1 MKSYHRVAH
10 ELTIIHSTA
19 RWNPRL
25 RRILKAAP
33 LVVLFLLVNS
43 RAARAHCSFSPSPD
57 PTADGSSNSLR
68 QAIQMANASGQDC
81 LIQLQAGTY
90 TLTLANTQGH
100 VSDASSG
107 DLNITDSGHAV
118 TIRGQGPSASI
129 VNANGID
136 RVFQVS
142 NGANAEFRKLT
153 IEGGLAQD
161 DGAVGALPGT
171 TESEGGGLLIQDGGQ
186 VTLSHV
192 WVENNRASGANG
204 AHGLNVSGG
213 GVAANGGMGL
223 AALGGGL
230 YVASGTISLDKS
242 TISANSATGGE
253 GGAGGSSTG
262 VSFPLKP
269 SARGGNGGNGATA
282 FGGGLYV
289 ASGTIDFEESTISGN
304 LATAGAGGGGGAA
317 GVFPSNLGFFFGGVG
332 GQAQT
337 GSGGGIYVASGTTT
351 LTTSTISGNSA
362 TGGAG
367 GSGGSAFGPALLGEG
382 GLGRDAGDGEG
393 GGVYS
398 LGSLQLTRSTVSG
411 NTATGGRGGNG
422 GSGGRPNVNV
432 GGSGGSSQGGG
443 MFIAAGDLSSLN
455 STFFGNTANTGGPAG
470 FPTGSGLSGVTSG
483 GDSAGGGLFVTGGSI
498 DLVGLTIASNIAKPA
513 GAGSPRR
520 PGSSL
525 GGGIANA
532 DATSLVIKDTLVGD
546 NTRDSNSPGAG
557 PDISGVVTSSY
568 SLISQTSGATI
579 TDDGGNIFSQNPQL
593 DPNGL
598 QSNGGPTQTVALQ
611 STSPAIDVVPV
622 ANCTDLASP
631 PQPLRIDQRGFPRP
645 DFGENV
651 CDIGAFES
659 QETFAGKPGT
669 ANCHGVSVS
678 ALANQYGG
686 LSAAA
691 SALHFPSVQ
700 VLQAAIR
707 AFCRE

>member
-1 MKSYHRVAH
+1 VKKYQSVAR
-10 ELTIIHSTA
+10 ELMVVEQTA

-25 RRILKAAP
+25 RSILRAAP
-33 LVVLFLLVNS
+33 LVVMFLLLNS
-43 RAARAHCSFSPSPD
+43 RAARAQCSFSPSPD
-57 PTADGSSNSLR
+57 PTADGSPGSLR
-68 QAIQMANASGQDC
+68 QAIQMANASGTDC

-90 TLTLANTQGH
+90 TLTLANMQGH

-107 DLNITDSGHAV
+107 DLNITDSGHTV
-118 TIRGQGPSASI
+118 TIQGQGPSVSI

-142 NGANAEFRKLT
+142 NGANAVFSKLT

-161 DGAVGALPGT
+161 DGVVGALPGT

-186 VTLSHV
+186 VTLSQV
-192 WVENNRASGANG
+192 WVENNRATGGNGANG
-204 AHGLNVSGG
+204 SNVSGG
-213 GVAANGGMGL
+213 GVGGNGGNGH
-223 AALGGGL
+223 AAFGGGL
-230 YVASGTISLDKS
+230 YVASGTINLDAS
-242 TISANSATGGE
+242 TISGNLAL
-253 GGAGGSSTG
+253 GGAGGAGGNSIG
-262 VSFPLKP
+262 VSFPVKP
-269 SARGGNGGNGATA
+269 SARGGNAGNGATA

-289 ASGTIDFEESTISGN
+289 ASGTIDLDGSTISGN
-304 LATAGAGGGGGAA
+304 LATAGAGGFGGGAA
-317 GVFPSNLGFFFGGVG
+317 VFPSNLGFANGGVG
-332 GQAQT
+332 GKAQT
-337 GSGGGIYVASGTTT
+337 GSGGGLYVASGTVT
-351 LTTSTISGNSA
+351 LTSSTISGNSA
-362 TGGAG
+362 TGGHG
-367 GSGGSAFGPALLGEG
+367 GPGGSAFGPALLVRG
-382 GLGRDAGDGEG
+382 GFGSGAGDGEG

-398 LGSLQLTRSTVSG
+398 LGSLQLIGSTVSG

-422 GSGGRPNVNV
+422 GSGGRQNLP

-443 MFIAAGDLSSLN
+443 MFVASGDLSSLN
-455 STFFGNTANTGGPAG
+455 STFFGNTANTGGAAG
-470 FPTGSGLSGVTSG
+470 IPTGSGLSGVTSG
-483 GDSAGGGLFVTGGSI
+483 GDSVGGGLFVAGGSI
-498 DLVGLTIASNIAKPA
+498 DLVGLTIASNLAKPA

-520 PGSSL
+520 PGSSI

-593 DPNGL
+593 DGL
-598 QSNGGPTQTVALQ
+598 QSNGGPTLTVALQ
-611 STSPAIDVVPV
+611 PNSPAIDVVPV

-631 PQPLRIDQRGFPRP
+631 PNPITTDQRGMPRP
-645 DFGENV
+645 DFAENV
-651 CDIGAFES
+651 CDMGAFES
-659 QETFAGKPGT
+659 QETFAGQPGA

-678 ALANQYGG
+678 TLSNQYGTLG
-686 LSAAA
+686 AAA

-707 AFCRE
+707 AFCGQ